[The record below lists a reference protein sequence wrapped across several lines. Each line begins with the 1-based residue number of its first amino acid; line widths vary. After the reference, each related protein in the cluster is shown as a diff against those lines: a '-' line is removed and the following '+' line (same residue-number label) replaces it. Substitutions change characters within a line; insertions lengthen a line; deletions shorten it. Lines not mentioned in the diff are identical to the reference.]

1 MATNN
6 TELPKSGFI
15 RGRDVAAHLS
25 VSERSLTALVK
36 AGAIPAPVRLGHK
49 TVRWSVTE
57 LRKKLGE

>member
-1 MATNN
+1 MASNN

-25 VSERSLTALVK
+25 VSERSLAGLVK

-49 TVRWSVTE
+49 TVRWNAAE
-57 LRKKLGE
+57 LRRKLGE